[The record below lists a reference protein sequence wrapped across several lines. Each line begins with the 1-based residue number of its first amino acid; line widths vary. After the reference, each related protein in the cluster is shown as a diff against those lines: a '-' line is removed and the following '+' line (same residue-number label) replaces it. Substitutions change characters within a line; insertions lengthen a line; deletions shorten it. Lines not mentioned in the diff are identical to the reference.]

1 MTIYIDVII
10 VENLIMNYII
20 LYATGLISKSKKS
33 YLRMFMASLIG
44 AIYATLEYVLKVMV
58 ELTDSDYYQKQLKE
72 LEDLK
77 NEKK

>member
-1 MTIYIDVII
+1 MTIYIDIII